1 MLWTEKYRPKTLEDF
16 VFTDDTTEKKIR
28 EWVKKKDF
36 PHLLFYG
43 PAGCGK
49 SSAVALLT
57 KDIKDSLRI
66 NCSNDTGIDSTRQVI
81 DYAGLPP
88 VEGDFKVVIM
98 EEADR
103 LSGAS
108 LDSLKVV
115 LEDYSE
121 WCRFIFTTN
130 NVAKI
135 TAPIK
140 SRCQDIEF
148 KKLNE
153 QQFITRIVYILNAE
167 GVKITD
173 NSIVVQYLKAYY
185 PDMRK
190 CIGALEKN
198 SIDGELKPLVN
209 TGYSNDVYAD
219 ATKGFLTS
227 GSMKN
232 LRNLL
237 STNLTTN
244 DYEGFYRY
252 LYDNI
257 DEYVSDT
264 TKYEKCI
271 VKIAEYLYKNAFV
284 ADFEINLVACLI
296 ELEQI
301 IKG

>member
-1 MLWTEKYRPKTLEDF
+1 MK
-16 VFTDDTTEKKIR
+16 
-28 EWVKKKDF
+28 
-36 PHLLFYG
+36 
-43 PAGCGK
+43 
-49 SSAVALLT
+49 
-57 KDIKDSLRI
+57 
-66 NCSNDTGIDSTRQVI
+66 
-81 DYAGLPP
+81 
-88 VEGDFKVVIM
+88 
-98 EEADR
+98 
-103 LSGAS
+103 
-108 LDSLKVV
+108 
-115 LEDYSE
+115 
-121 WCRFIFTTN
+121 
-130 NVAKI
+130 
-135 TAPIK
+135 
-140 SRCQDIEF
+140 
-148 KKLNE
+148 
-153 QQFITRIVYILNAE
+153 RIVYILNAE
-167 GVKITD
+167 GIKITD